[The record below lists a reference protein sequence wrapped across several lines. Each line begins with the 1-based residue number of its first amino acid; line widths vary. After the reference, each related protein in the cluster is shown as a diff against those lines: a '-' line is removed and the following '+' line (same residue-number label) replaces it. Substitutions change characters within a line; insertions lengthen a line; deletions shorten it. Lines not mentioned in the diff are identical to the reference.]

1 MTIDQV
7 RELLAQAIEP
17 YSKSERFSGLTRWCN
32 AHGVCKSA
40 ASQFMS
46 GKRGPSSDLL
56 DALGLEWQL
65 VPAPRRGAGR
75 DLGFDDRRMAA

>member
-7 RELLAQAIEP
+7 RDLVARAIEP

-32 AHGVCKSA
+32 EHGVCKSA

-65 VPAPRRGAGR
+65 VPARAPRSERDRGVE
-75 DLGFDDRRMAA
+75 DRLMAA

>member
-7 RELLAQAIEP
+7 RDVLARAIEP
-17 YSKSERFSGLTRWCN
+17 YSKSGRFSGLTRWCN

-56 DALGLEWQL
+56 EALGLEWQL
-65 VPAPRRGAGR
+65 VPAGGRRSVLDHAA
-75 DLGFDDRRMAA
+75 DDRRMAA

>member
-1 MTIDQV
+1 MTIDQLRDLV
-7 RELLAQAIEP
+7 AHAIEP

-65 VPAPRRGAGR
+65 VPAGAQRSGR
-75 DLGFDDRRMAA
+75 NDREDQRMAA